1 MSKNPFAA
9 LQMDSDSESEKPK
22 QKPSETQSPSL
33 RILSPQQSP
42 SFRVWKLEEGE
53 EKPKNVF
60 KSTFSQKKRR
70 QKMEANHDHEG
81 WVSIQ
86 KNQPNFVDDGASTES
101 EKEIK
106 KEMMMEAL
114 TLEPVTPPDFEE
126 KKEATS
132 VLSRGSM
139 TAMDWAE
146 RVRTSLEKAEQ
157 ARNKPPSSAQK
168 TEDFIN
174 GLGRLS
180 FFRRPITTDE

>member
-22 QKPSETQSPSL
+22 QSQSPSL

-70 QKMEANHDHEG
+70 QKMEANHEHEG

-86 KNQPNFVDDGASTES
+86 KNQPNFIDDGASTES

-106 KEMMMEAL
+106 KEMIMEAL
-114 TLEPVTPPDFEE
+114 TLEPVSPPDFEE
-126 KKEATS
+126 KKEGSS
-132 VLSRGSM
+132 VLSRGTGTSM
-139 TAMDWAE
+139 SAMDWAE

-180 FFRRPITTDE
+180 FFRRPMTTDE

>member
-9 LQMDSDSESEKPK
+9 LQMDSDSESEKQK
-22 QKPSETQSPSL
+22 NQVKPSPVL
-33 RILSPQQSP
+33 RIQTPTQSP

-60 KSTFSQKKRR
+60 KSPFSQKKRKPK
-70 QKMEANHDHEG
+70 QEQTDTEG

-86 KNQPNFVDDGASTES
+86 KNQPNFVDDNASTES
-101 EKEIK
+101 EKEIR
-106 KEMMMEAL
+106 KEVIMEAL
-114 TLEPVTPPDFEE
+114 MLEPVSPPDFEE
-126 KKEATS
+126 KGDFNS
-132 VLSRGSM
+132 MLSRGTGTSL
-139 TAMDWAE
+139 TALDWAE

-157 ARNKPPSSAQK
+157 ARIKPPSAAQK

-180 FFRRPITTDE
+180 FFRRPLTNDE